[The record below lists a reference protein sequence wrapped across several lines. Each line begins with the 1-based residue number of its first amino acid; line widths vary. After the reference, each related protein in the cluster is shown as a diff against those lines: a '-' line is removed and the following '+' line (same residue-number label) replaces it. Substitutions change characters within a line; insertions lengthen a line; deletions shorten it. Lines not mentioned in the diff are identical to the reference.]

1 MPDPAPA
8 CSSAEKQIQQDSA
21 NLENT
26 QEAIGV
32 AQKALNVSKTA
43 LDEATADYW
52 AAVKDKSDTVA
63 QLQATINQAIK
74 NQQTAVEDYEEV
86 VAECK

>member
-1 MPDPAPA
+1 MTRRLA
-8 CSSAEKQIQQDSA
+8 CRSAKKAISTDSA

-26 QEAIGV
+26 QEAITV
-32 AQKALNVSKTA
+32 ADTKLNATKAA

-63 QLQATINQAIK
+63 KLQATITQAIK
-74 NQQTAVEDYEEV
+74 NQQQAVEDYEEV

>member
-1 MPDPAPA
+1 M
-8 CSSAEKQIQQDSA
+8 
-21 NLENT
+21 
-26 QEAIGV
+26 
-32 AQKALNVSKTA
+32 AQKALNVSKAA